1 MNRNSAS
8 QVKSSNWS
16 GYKNT
21 TQNQEQYPPMRD
33 VVRSSATKISEDEF
47 IAFEDF
53 LNRPD
58 TNDRIEIAAERH
70 LFSGS
75 EFAYDTAIQEVAYR
89 DFHYPNANSHVK
101 ELLRMHKLRYALYK
115 KSEIEA
121 RVNNILKTSSDA
133 RDAEIELS
141 DSQVIDLELPDLT
154 HTIDQFPP
162 FGVSP
167 ALLDLLA
174 DIESMH
180 VKELSEEDRAQYS
193 TLDVLGRLDMWENH
207 LFKND
212 PLYAQLRALRTRENT
227 QEQ

>member
-121 RVNNILKTSSDA
+121 RVNNILKPSSDA

-141 DSQVIDLELPDLT
+141 ESQVIDLELPDLT

-180 VKELSEEDRAQYS
+180 VKELSVEDRAQYS

-227 QEQ
+227 QE